1 MPIDYKRYPKN
12 WKTEIVPFILKRAN
26 NCCEFCGLKNKEVV
40 KAIKIYIKIGGRYKL
55 KTFWF
60 RDESDFI
67 RAKNATTGNVKNVKV
82 VLTVAHLDHDEENH
96 NVSMDRLAALCQF
109 CHLNYDA
116 AEKVRRMGMGR
127 KSYGKE
133 LRDDKDKV

>member
-1 MPIDYKRYPKN
+1 MPIDYKKYPPN
-12 WKTEIVPFILKRAN
+12 WKTEIVPFILKRDN
-26 NCCEFCGLKNKEVV
+26 NKCKFCGLKNGEIV
-40 KAIKIYIKIGGRYKL
+40 KSLKIWTKNNGRYKL

-67 RAKNATTGNVKNVKV
+67 RASAIGRDEKDVKV
-82 VLTVAHLDHDEENH
+82 VLTVAHLDHDETNH

-116 AEKVRRMGMGR
+116 KEKYRRMAMR
-127 KSYGKE
+127 
-133 LRDDKDKV
+133 